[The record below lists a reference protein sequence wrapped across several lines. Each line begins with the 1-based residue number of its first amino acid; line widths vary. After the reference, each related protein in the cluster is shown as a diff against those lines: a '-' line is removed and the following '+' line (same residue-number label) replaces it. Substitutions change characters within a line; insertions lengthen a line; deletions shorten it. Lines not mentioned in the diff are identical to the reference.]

1 MLRSSNSVFEWA
13 LSERPVIFWNWRRK
27 IFDSWLRGM
36 NNSRIIAAVGLA
48 SLTGVGG
55 FLAGKRTGNSQS
67 SSETDA
73 LPTKSSLQGSLVGTK
88 GVLKG
93 GAQEPNLRGFELS
106 RNPKAG
112 LELLLEELR
121 QSPMSQMDFEALFNI
136 WDMVQYLDAHELEFL
151 IAELEEMGGGQEM
164 MSVRMMML
172 NRWAAKDGLAA
183 MESVFEGEKGMMQMI
198 GAMGAMM
205 GWMRSD
211 PEQAYSWF
219 QENGDRMGGSA
230 MGIGKAQIEAIY
242 FASKARTDFEGTMA
256 ELDGME
262 VAMQKTIVE
271 QLAQSAG
278 MDKERRNELLGYLK
292 SKGDDSLLDS
302 ARNNIVQQ
310 MAWHDPEGVIAFI
323 ESEGLD
329 GENRRSLVDQA
340 TAMWSQSDPQGAVE
354 FLGEELKGQENAGD
368 QISDSFGRWVSQDEA
383 GAAKWLATQTD
394 EFKTDSVFRDAGN
407 SLINSKQYERSAEW
421 YGQILDDEQRGL
433 GYQGLYIQWR
443 EDDQEA
449 ADAWQANLPP
459 EDSELFVVPQVS
471 EALEEVEA
479 IEEVIE
485 NASF

>member
-1 MLRSSNSVFEWA
+1 
-13 LSERPVIFWNWRRK
+13 
-27 IFDSWLRGM
+27 M
-36 NNSRIIAAVGLA
+36 NNSGIIAAVGLA

-55 FLAGKRTGNSQS
+55 FLAGKGAGSSQS

-73 LPTKSSLQGSLVGTK
+73 LPAKSSLKGGSVATK

-106 RNPKAG
+106 RNPKVG

-136 WDMVQYLDAHELEFL
+136 WDMVQYLDAYELESL

-183 MESVFEGEKGMMQMI
+183 MESVFEGEKGMMRMI

-211 PEQAYSWF
+211 PDQAYSWF
-219 QENGDRMGGSA
+219 QENGDRMGSSA
-230 MGIGKAQIEAIY
+230 GMGKAQIEAIY
-242 FASKARTDFEGTMA
+242 FANKARTDFEGTMA

-262 VAMQKTIVE
+262 VAMQKTIVD

-278 MDKERRNELLGYLK
+278 TDEERRNELLDYLK

-310 MAWHDPEGVIAFI
+310 MAWHDPKGAIAFI
-323 ESEGLD
+323 EREGLD
-329 GENRRSLVDQA
+329 GENRQNLMNQA

-354 FLGEELKGQENAGD
+354 FLGEKLKGEENAGD
-368 QISDSFGRWVSQDEA
+368 RISSSFGSWVSQDEA
-383 GAAKWLATQTD
+383 GAAKWLDAQTD
-394 EFKTDSVFRDAGN
+394 EFKTDSVFRDAGSN
-407 SLINSKQYERSAEW
+407 LINSKQYERSAEW
-421 YGQILDDEQRGL
+421 YGQILNDQQRGL
-433 GYQGLYIQWR
+433 EYQGLYAQWR

-459 EDSELFVVPQVS
+459 EDLALFSAPPQRSEEFG
-471 EALEEVEA
+471 EALEREA
-479 IEEVIE
+479 IEEILE
-485 NASF
+485 NGN